1 MRNLIFLLVMGCST
15 SAGHLAVLPE
25 APVHPALENP
35 ELMSERDRTRLADFY
50 RRYEIFLKKYKI
62 YKEIING

>member
-15 SAGHLAVLPE
+15 SAFTPPE
-25 APVHPALENP
+25 APMHPALENP
-35 ELMSERDRTRLADFY
+35 ELMSEKDRTRLADFY